1 MTRRRRAAGLVGI
14 ALRQLLSDR
23 FRTAFAVV
31 GVAFAVLSV
40 TLLTGVATGVVETG
54 ETLLDESEQDLWVSG
69 GPISIQPG
77 SVGGFQNP
85 MVDAHATADAIAAH
99 DDVRVAA
106 PMAFQAVYV
115 SPDGEEFDTLI
126 GSGVPAGVGLLTLE
140 AGDGF
145 SAGDPHYANGT
156 YDGPMKQEVLVDPE
170 TAETYNLDV
179 GDTLHVGGTVGGARR
194 NEFEV
199 VGISS
204 TFRKFVGA
212 PTATVRL
219 SELQTLTGTAYDDR
233 ATMISVRLEDGA
245 DVAAVKADLEATYP
259 ELTVRTNREQF
270 RAILERQTLLVAGG
284 SSLAAVAI
292 LAGIVLSLNLF
303 LSLMY
308 QQRELFAVFR
318 AVGGSRGSAV
328 LVAVAQAAGIATL
341 GCALGLALTPPL
353 ATAVEWLA
361 STVSGFEGLVVVPTD
376 GYLLGAGVA
385 ALFGVVGTLAGVLRL
400 SRERL
405 LAQLA

>member
-199 VGISS
+199 VGISP